1 MGRYLRLKF
10 HVRGVVDYTDMQ
22 FLNFVIK
29 YLCKNEKIGKT
40 ALPCSSWAQIES
52 FEQKKLRLE
61 ILFHCPFI
69 FCSHGIT
76 YRLECEQS
84 SGSSVLHC
92 LEKKTQQDII
102 RATQDMFVSIAFK
115 LQK

>member
-40 ALPCSSWAQIES
+40 ALPCSSWAQIEF
-52 FEQKKLRLE
+52 FEQKN
-61 ILFHCPFI
+61 
-69 FCSHGIT
+69 
-76 YRLECEQS
+76 
-84 SGSSVLHC
+84 
-92 LEKKTQQDII
+92 
-102 RATQDMFVSIAFK
+102 
-115 LQK
+115 